1 MTDFLN
7 IGSFSDIIIV
17 KNIENDN
24 LYVMKIFNKNEI
36 GKIFY

>member
-17 KNIENDN
+17 KNIENEN